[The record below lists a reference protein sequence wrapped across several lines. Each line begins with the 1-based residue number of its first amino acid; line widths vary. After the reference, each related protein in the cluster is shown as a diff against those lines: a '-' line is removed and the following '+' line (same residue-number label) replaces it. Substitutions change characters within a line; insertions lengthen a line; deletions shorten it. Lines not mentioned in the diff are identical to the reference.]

1 MVGCARK
8 AVRRKLSLWDVASL
22 PEAVAGER
30 ALEGEESCLEEFL
43 LN

>member
-1 MVGCARK
+1 MVVCARE

-22 PEAVAGER
+22 PEVVAGEL
-30 ALEGEESCLEEFL
+30 ALAGAGSCLEEFL

>member
-1 MVGCARK
+1 MVVFARE
-8 AVRRKLSLWDVASL
+8 AVRRKLSLRDVASL
-22 PEAVAGER
+22 PEVVAGEC